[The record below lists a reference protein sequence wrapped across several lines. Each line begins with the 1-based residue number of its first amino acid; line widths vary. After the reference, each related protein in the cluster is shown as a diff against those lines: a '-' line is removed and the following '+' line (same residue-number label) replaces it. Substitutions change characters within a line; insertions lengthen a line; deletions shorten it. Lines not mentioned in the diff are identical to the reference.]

1 MLTIAENLSADDRA
15 QLDAM
20 RAADN
25 EPVPQA
31 DTGTTAQPSQPD
43 RQDPAQPGDSA
54 GEDRA
59 PQEPKTVDIRALHEL
74 RAKEKEYREQLAEE
88 RRRMQLLE
96 ERTNLLLQQHFN
108 RAQEAQPQPQAPAI
122 PDMATDPVGHIVARL
137 DQTQQRVDQFG
148 QGSQQQQQAWT
159 QQQQQ
164 AQVLQNFVMRATALE
179 NEFKA
184 EAPDYDAAYKYLE
197 QQRAKELT
205 RIGVRDAAERARIIL
220 TQNVSIADIAMQNG
234 ENPAKVIYELAQDRG
249 YAPARS
255 PARQEQAAEPEQVP
269 NGMTDRQR
277 LDTLAAGQQQA
288 RSIGNM
294 RGAAPPPLTAQRL
307 LEMDGDEFM
316 KMIKTPAGKAALGA

>member
-25 EPVPQA
+25 EPEVQA
-31 DTGTTAQPSQPD
+31 DTGGSAQPSQPSQ
-43 RQDPAQPGDSA
+43 QDPAQPGESA
-54 GEDRA
+54 GEERA
-59 PQEPKTVDIRALHEL
+59 PQEQKMVDIRALHES
-74 RAKEKEYREQLAEE
+74 RAREKEYREQVAESN
-88 RRRMQLLE
+88 RKMQLLE

-108 RAQEAQPQPQAPAI
+108 RPQEQPQPQAPAI

-164 AQVLQNFVMRATALE
+164 AQVLQNFVMRAQALE
-179 NEFKA
+179 NEFKI
-184 EAPDYDAAYKYLE
+184 ETPDYEAAFTHLN
-197 QQRAKELT
+197 QVRGKELAK
-205 RIGVRDAAERARIIL
+205 IGIRDPGERMRAIQQ
-220 TQNVSIADIAMQNG
+220 QNLIIADIAMQNG
-234 ENPAKVIYELAQDRG
+234 QNPAQVLYELAQDRG

-255 PARQEQAAEPEQVP
+255 PAEQEQAAEPEQVP